1 MVNQQTISGNWNEI
15 KGKLKTKWGQLTN
28 DDVSTFNGNVDQLIG
43 LIQRKT
49 GEARGSIEKFLEEA
63 TGSGAEGFAQASEK
77 VREYAGQAREYAG
90 QAAEQIQQT
99 TKVAGEQM
107 QKGYQ
112 EAERMVRERPGESVA
127 VVFGAGLCLGVVF
140 GLMMRR

>member
-1 MVNQQTISGNWNEI
+1 MVNQQTITGNWNEI

-28 DDVSTFNGNVDQLIG
+28 DDVQTFNGNVDQLIG

-77 VREYAGQAREYAG
+77 VREYAGQA
-90 QAAEQIQQT
+90 AEQVQQT
-99 TKVAGEQM
+99 SKIAAEQM
-107 QKGYQ
+107 QKGYH

-127 VVFGAGLCLGVVF
+127 VVFGAGLCLGVLF
-140 GLMMRR
+140 GLMVRR

>member
-15 KGKLKTKWGQLTN
+15 KGKLKSKWGQLTN

-63 TGSGAEGFAQASEK
+63 TGSGAEGFAQAGEA
-77 VREYAGQAREYAG
+77 VRHFAEN
-90 QAAEQIQQT
+90 AAEQVQQT
-99 TKVAGEQM
+99 TKMASEQV
-107 QKGYQ
+107 QKGYH
-112 EAERMVRERPGESVA
+112 EAEKMVRERPGESVA
-127 VVFGAGLCLGVVF
+127 VVFGAGLCLGVLF
-140 GLMMRR
+140 GLMVRR